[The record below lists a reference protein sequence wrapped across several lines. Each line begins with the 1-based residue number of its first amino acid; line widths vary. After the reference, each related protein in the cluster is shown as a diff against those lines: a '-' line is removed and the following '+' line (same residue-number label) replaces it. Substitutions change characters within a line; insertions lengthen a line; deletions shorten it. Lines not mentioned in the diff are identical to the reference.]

1 MCMQAVE
8 VSLCFK
14 FVLISLLFCLF
25 THGAMETMRGA
36 EHCVS
41 QQPLRNTLLL
51 LGDRKTVLQNRCV
64 SSKANRLC
72 VLLWVINNISSF
84 KTIYP
89 IGLIVAIRL
98 ELT

>member
-1 MCMQAVE
+1 MQAVE
-8 VSLCFK
+8 VSLRLIK

-41 QQPLRNTLLL
+41 QQSLRNILLL
-51 LGDRKTVLQNRCV
+51 LGDRKTVLQNRSV

-72 VLLWVINNISSF
+72 VELWVDNNISSF
-84 KTIYP
+84 RIIYP
-89 IGLIVAIRL
+89 IGLIVRL